1 MKIRVKVGAR
11 NFYSMKTFGER
22 LKSLRGKASQAA
34 IAEALGIPQTTLSN
48 YERNKN
54 EPNFALLDRICSIFS
69 VNVEWLLFGR
79 GPIRSA
85 PSGPESHACMDR
97 NDSTVNRQVA
107 EIKAELEQE
116 RQERRELSLEN
127 RHLWRENAELRER
140 TARLEEQRDKSEHP
154 SAGAA

>member
-1 MKIRVKVGAR
+1 
-11 NFYSMKTFGER
+11 MKTFGER

-97 NDSTVNRQVA
+97 NDSTENRQFA

>member
-54 EPNFALLDRICSIFS
+54 EPNFALLD
-69 VNVEWLLFGR
+69 
-79 GPIRSA
+79 
-85 PSGPESHACMDR
+85 
-97 NDSTVNRQVA
+97 
-107 EIKAELEQE
+107 
-116 RQERRELSLEN
+116 
-127 RHLWRENAELRER
+127 
-140 TARLEEQRDKSEHP
+140 
-154 SAGAA
+154 